1 MTIGD
6 RCKEYEELTGSKLI
20 RKLPTF
26 ARLDGRSFHSFT
38 KGMKRPFDES
48 FQKCMV
54 ETARALVEE
63 FHPLIC
69 YTQSDE
75 ITMYWHFEDDISETT
90 KMNFNGR
97 IQKLVSVLAGF
108 ASSKFTQ
115 LVASVKT
122 NSKFADR
129 VSKNPCFDCRVWQ
142 VPTKGDALEVFLWRE
157 DDATKNSITM
167 AAQSVY
173 SHKELHGKNSS
184 DKQEM
189 LFQKGINWNDYP
201 SHFKR
206 GIFLKRQNYT
216 KETTIEKYEK
226 IPLKKRPKEM
236 VVTRSHVIELDLG
249 PIRQNLNFLDKVY
262 E

>member
-6 RCKEYEELTGSKLI
+6 RCKEYEELTESKLI

-38 KGMKRPFDES
+38 KGMKRPFDEEFHFCVS
-48 FQKCMV
+48 
-54 ETARALVEE
+54 ETTRALVEE
-63 FHPLIC
+63 FQPLIG

-75 ITMYWHFEDDISETT
+75 ITMFWAYEDDIAETT
-90 KMNFNGR
+90 KMNFGGR
-97 IQKLVSVLAGF
+97 VQKLTSVLAGF
-108 ASSKFTQ
+108 ASSKFMQ
-115 LVASVKT
+115 LVQQHFPAKASKI
-122 NSKFADR
+122 
-129 VSKNPCFDCRVWQ
+129 PCFDCRIWQ

-206 GIFLKRQNYT
+206 GAFFKRENYT
-216 KETTIEKYEK
+216 KEMTIEEYEK
-226 IPLKKRPKEM
+226 IPSKKRPKDRLI
-236 VVTRSHVIELDLG
+236 TRSHVVELDLG
-249 PIRQNLNFLDKVY
+249 PIRQNLNFLEKVY